1 MSKPIEIFRFLKLP
15 PDGKRAMRIRGELV
29 SDVSNIADERV
40 QKVIRRSIAELV
52 KMAGGLDVLI
62 EEGLLEAPPPPTP
75 PPPPAESAPNIIDP
89 PSIAELKKAEQ
100 AATKQVETDAFQ
112 KSPEVDISFLRS
124 IQDNQIEQPK
134 TADNSLL
141 GRLRTLSGRQP
152 TQSDPKPSLDIATQ
166 INTMLQARITK
177 MPTLVGRQI
186 ELRSNFEGELLFM
199 VDGRPYESMSEIP
212 DEEAV
217 GLFRAAISDWENR

>member
-29 SDVSNIADERV
+29 SDVSDIADERV

-52 KMAGGLDVLI
+52 KMAGGIDVLI
-62 EEGLLEAPPPPTP
+62 EEGLLEAPAPPPQ
-75 PPPPAESAPNIIDP
+75 PPAESAPHIIDP
-89 PSIAELKKAEQ
+89 TQITELKEAEQ
-100 AATKQVETDAFQ
+100 ASTKQEATDPLQRSSENEAA
-112 KSPEVDISFLRS
+112 FLRS
-124 IQDNQIEQPK
+124 IQDNQVEQPK

-141 GRLRTLSGRQP
+141 GRFRTLSGRQP
-152 TQSDPKPSLDIATQ
+152 TQPESKPSLDIASQ
-166 INTMLQARITK
+166 INTMLQARVTK
-177 MPTLVGRQI
+177 MPTRVGRQI
-186 ELRSNFEGELLFM
+186 ELRSNLGGELLFM
-199 VDGRPYESMSEIP
+199 VDGRPYESMAEIP